1 MSVQLDRLEEH
12 LQLGRTT
19 RATQNRP
26 VQLQFAS
33 GLVDNDRK
41 YAGNT
46 PEGVALPGNS
56 GLLGAVEGAQRED
69 FPKILPTER
78 PADQKDQGG
87 GKMLDVGRC
96 PPSSSDNIFGRL
108 IIQ

>member
-1 MSVQLDRLEEH
+1 MPVQHDRLEEH

-41 YAGNT
+41 YTGNA

-69 FPKILPTER
+69 FPKMLPTER
-78 PADQKDQGG
+78 GQLTRKIKEEARCWTLAGAHHLQAITFLAD
-87 GKMLDVGRC
+87 
-96 PPSSSDNIFGRL
+96 
-108 IIQ
+108 